1 MQNVFLYILTVLIW
15 GSTWIAITFQLGRVA
30 PEASIVYRFGLAAL
44 LLLVFAQA
52 RRLPMRF
59 RPSQHGWIALQGI
72 FLFSFN
78 YILVY
83 LAEQQL
89 NSGLVAITFSTI
101 IILNVVLGAI
111 FLGNPI
117 RPRVVAGGVLG
128 VAGLVLVFSRALTGF
143 DPTGGGRQG
152 LILAIVAVVSASIGN
167 IVAAR
172 NQRAGLPIIQTNAFG
187 MAYGALCTLAVG
199 LIRGVTFSFD
209 PSVPYLLS
217 LGYLA
222 LFGSVIAFGA
232 YLTLIGRMGVD
243 RAGYVG
249 VIFPLVALVLS
260 TLLEGL
266 GWNALGLVGVA
277 LVVAGNLLVI
287 SRSRKRNQVPGGP

>member
-1 MQNVFLYILTVLIW
+1 
-15 GSTWIAITFQLGRVA
+15 
-30 PEASIVYRFGLAAL
+30 
-44 LLLVFAQA
+44 
-52 RRLPMRF
+52 MRF
-59 RPSQHGWIALQGI
+59 RPSQHAWIALQGV

-128 VAGLVLVFSRALTGF
+128 VAGLMLVFSRALTGF
-143 DPTGGGRQG
+143 DPTGNGRQG
-152 LILAIVAVVSASIGN
+152 LILSIAAVVSASIGN

-187 MAYGALCTLAVG
+187 MTYGAVCTLAVG
-199 LIRGVTFSFD
+199 LLRGVTFTFD
-209 PSVPYLLS
+209 PSASYLLS

-243 RAGYVG
+243 RAAYVG
-249 VIFPLVALVLS
+249 VIFPLVALGLS

-266 GWNALGLVGVA
+266 GWNALGLGGVA
-277 LVVAGNLLVI
+277 LVMAGNLLVI
-287 SRSRKRNQVPGGP
+287 SRSRKRNQVPGGT